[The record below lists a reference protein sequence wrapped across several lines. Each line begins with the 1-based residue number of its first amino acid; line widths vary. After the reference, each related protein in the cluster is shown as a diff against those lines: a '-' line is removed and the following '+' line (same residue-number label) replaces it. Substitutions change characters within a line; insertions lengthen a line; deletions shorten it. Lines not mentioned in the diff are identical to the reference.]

1 MERGMESEE
10 GWMSKEREG
19 RREDKMRG
27 LREEIED
34 GCYSIVLGLNESN
47 GGTVNSLSNSCIRN
61 IIFCLSPPFS
71 S

>member
-27 LREEIED
+27 LREEIEER
-34 GCYSIVLGLNESN
+34 GWLLQYSA
-47 GGTVNSLSNSCIRN
+47 GTEWRHG
-61 IIFCLSPPFS
+61 
-71 S
+71 

>member
-1 MERGMESEE
+1 
-10 GWMSKEREG
+10 
-19 RREDKMRG
+19 MRG